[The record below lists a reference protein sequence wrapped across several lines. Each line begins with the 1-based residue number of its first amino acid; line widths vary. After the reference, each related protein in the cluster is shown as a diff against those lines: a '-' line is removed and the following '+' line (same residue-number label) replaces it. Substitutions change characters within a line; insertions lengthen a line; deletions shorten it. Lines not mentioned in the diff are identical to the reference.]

1 MRSNNGFPQDFNA
14 KHHDKMSKQSGYMIN
29 TQVQLE
35 LQCYINPYLS
45 IFAGFRDSAQEAYQ
59 PPQVLNIEADIGEI

>member
-1 MRSNNGFPQDFNA
+1 M
-14 KHHDKMSKQSGYMIN
+14 
-29 TQVQLE
+29 
-35 LQCYINPYLS
+35 NPYLS